1 MGMIGRPCRAPPEGF
16 EEVFVE
22 HGWEARDLL
31 GMDTP
36 RFKRAMTELGA
47 DDLKRRRRNYV
58 LGRRLS
64 SLKPAAKRV

>member
-31 GMDTP
+31 GMRTS
-36 RFKRAMTELGA
+36 RFKRAVDEAGP
-47 DDLKRRRRNYV
+47 DLKSRRRNYV
-58 LGRRLS
+58 LGRRLT
-64 SLKPAAKRV
+64 SLKAKPKRV